1 MVFMA
6 SINKQISL
14 FLCLMMFSVVV
25 SAQNLYRFKDE
36 EGRTVIR
43 NSITGDQALNGYDVI
58 DPSTGQVV
66 QRIAPVVQDDS
77 QDVIYATPDDKIL
90 LSSYSS
96 VTEIDAH
103 LERKLEKLD
112 AEVANIHTDKRI
124 LEVELASERE
134 VKQQRY
140 IDRER
145 DVPEDLEARILELES
160 NIEGLDLALQRREVS
175 RQQEEVEYNSKA
187 KRFAELKAAD
197 TIK

>member
-1 MVFMA
+1 M
-6 SINKQISL
+6 SPINKQVSL
-14 FLCLMMFSVVV
+14 FLCFMMLSVGA

-43 NSITGDQALNGYDVI
+43 NSITGDQALNGYEVI
-58 DPSTGQVV
+58 DPSTGKVV
-66 QRIAPVVQDDS
+66 ESIAAVVQDAS
-77 QDVIYATPDDKIL
+77 EEVIYATPDDKIL

-96 VTEIDAH
+96 VEEIVAH
-103 LERKLEKLD
+103 LQRKLDKLD

-124 LEVELASERE
+124 LETELESERQ

-140 IDRER
+140 VDRER
-145 DVPEDLEARILELES
+145 DVPEELDARILELEA
-160 NIEGLDLALQRREVS
+160 NIEGLEQALQRREVT